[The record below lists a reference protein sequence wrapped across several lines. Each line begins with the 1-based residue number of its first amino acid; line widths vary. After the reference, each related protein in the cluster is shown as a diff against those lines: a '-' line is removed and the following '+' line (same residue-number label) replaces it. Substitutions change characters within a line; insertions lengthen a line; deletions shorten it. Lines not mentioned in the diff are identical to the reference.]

1 MRTCLP
7 GIPKTDDAESA
18 KIPCDRN
25 KGLKMAKNKHTAA
38 GVLSA
43 QGFGTRKECEAMIR
57 KGAVEF
63 GLQSPKARKP
73 SPGESSKIRPKPWLS
88 MDCTCARASSNFP
101 CREHLYLA
109 FNKPAGTECSHTPSH
124 HQSIFSY
131 FPEPFLN
138 RGLEAIGRL
147 DADTTGLLLLTDSG
161 PLNHFLTSP
170 RKHVSKTYRV
180 GVKHPISPE
189 QIQKLSAGV
198 ELRGE
203 DGMTRPA
210 TVELIDERNCDLT
223 VQEGKYHQVKRMF
236 AAVGNRVE
244 SIHRIAIGPIRLE
257 PELASGTMAPADGNR
272 NDRPGIQ
279 GAMMPDRTLDPALRL
294 LLEADEETGGKAL
307 LMLAGEGALAAAFA
321 PRFAEVHC
329 HNAYHPQH
337 AAAVAAVRAAGL
349 ANVRCLLGDI
359 PSAWRQGNAAGT
371 QDPSETM
378 LSAISYPEGTFDCV
392 VFRLGRGTAL
402 VNAAL
407 SEAFRLLRPDGV
419 LLVAGHNQEGI
430 KSFAKRA
437 EAHFGGMEILVI
449 KSGCRLLRFR
459 KESAAPAE
467 AVEDPRYFHPIV
479 LELPYQ
485 IPGGGP

>member
-1 MRTCLP
+1 MRTFRH

-18 KIPCDRN
+18 KIPGYRN
-25 KGLKMAKNKHTAA
+25 KGLKMAKNRNTAA
-38 GVLSA
+38 GILSA

-63 GLQSPKARKP
+63 GLQSPEIPVGAQDAQAQRARETITWRIVEDP
-73 SPGESSKIRPKPWLS
+73 SEPVDIQGLHV
-88 MDCTCARASSNFP
+88 RAGIFTFP

-180 GVKHPISPE
+180 GVKHPISAE

-210 TVELIDERNCDLT
+210 TVEPIDDRNCDLT

-257 PELASGTMAPADGNR
+257 PELP
-272 NDRPGIQ
+272 PGKW
-279 GAMMPDRTLDPALRL
+279 RL
-294 LLEADEETGGKAL
+294 LTQ
-307 LMLAGEGALAAAFA
+307 
-321 PRFAEVHC
+321 AE
-329 HNAYHPQH
+329 
-337 AAAVAAVRAAGL
+337 
-349 ANVRCLLGDI
+349 
-359 PSAWRQGNAAGT
+359 
-371 QDPSETM
+371 M
-378 LSAISYPEGTFDCV
+378 
-392 VFRLGRGTAL
+392 TAL
-402 VNAAL
+402 G
-407 SEAFRLLRPDGV
+407 F
-419 LLVAGHNQEGI
+419 
-430 KSFAKRA
+430 
-437 EAHFGGMEILVI
+437 
-449 KSGCRLLRFR
+449 
-459 KESAAPAE
+459 KEP
-467 AVEDPRYFHPIV
+467 
-479 LELPYQ
+479 
-485 IPGGGP
+485 